1 MFKNILLAF
10 DGSEHSSKA
19 AKLAGEIC
27 RSMSSDLWLIT
38 VFDPIPGYI
47 GQPYLDQAIAQ
58 RMETA
63 EAVLKDAVVQI
74 GEITGKMTTELLE
87 GPVAEAILGV
97 IDAREIDLVI
107 MGTRGLSRLQGLVVG
122 SQSQKVIQHATCPVM
137 LVR

>member
-63 EAVLKDAVVQI
+63 EAVLKDAVAQI
-74 GEITGKMTTELLE
+74 GEISGKMTTELLE

>member
-38 VFDPIPGYI
+38 VFDPVPGYI

-58 RMETA
+58 RMETG
-63 EAVLKDAVVQI
+63 EAVLKDALSQI
-74 GEITGKMTTELLE
+74 GEISGKLTTELLE

-122 SQSQKVIQHATCPVM
+122 SQSQKVIQHASCPVM

>member
-27 RSMSSDLWLIT
+27 RSMNSDLWLIT

-47 GQPYLDQAIAQ
+47 GQPYLDQAIAH

-63 EAVLKDAVVQI
+63 EAVLKDAVAQI
-74 GEITGKMTTELLE
+74 GEISGNMTSEMLE

>member
-38 VFDPIPGYI
+38 VFDPVPGYI

-63 EAVLKDAVVQI
+63 EAVLKDAVAQI
-74 GEITGKMTTELLE
+74 GEISGKMTTELLE